1 MHFVTPASRNVVR
14 AGVCEN
20 AYSWFV
26 ATTLRVSNDVRDR
39 ASQLASADGIS
50 IGDLVAKALDAYE
63 RDLFWAQT
71 REALREGP
79 SPVEDDWA
87 RTIRDGLADE

>member
-1 MHFVTPASRNVVR
+1 M
-14 AGVCEN
+14 
-20 AYSWFV
+20 

-63 RDLFWAQT
+63 RDLFWEQT
-71 REALREGP
+71 REALQGGP
-79 SPVEDDWA
+79 SQLEDDWE
-87 RTIRDGLADE
+87 RTLRDGLADE

>member
-1 MHFVTPASRNVVR
+1 M
-14 AGVCEN
+14 
-20 AYSWFV
+20 

-63 RDLFWAQT
+63 RDLFWEQT
-71 REALREGP
+71 REALQGGR
-79 SPVEDDWA
+79 SQVEDEWE